1 MALRPN
7 FLMMGKTN
15 YFGTWVISMYRFQ
28 IVKSLKAKL
37 FCENTKHFK
46 LIRILRYWIKNLEKW
61 IFCCFLWSGCALCS
75 NMEVSQSKHDVQ
87 ILSHFLNLEKMLPVG
102 NFESPLSMY
111 DLSYC
116 TPSKVSKESY
126 GSEPQNHDLLGFRVE
141 KRQRGFFKT
150 WEHRRV
156 VQTKTH
162 TFERW

>member
-1 MALRPN
+1 MDLLL
-7 FLMMGKTN
+7 F
-15 YFGTWVISMYRFQ
+15 S
-28 IVKSLKAKL
+28 VK
-37 FCENTKHFK
+37 
-46 LIRILRYWIKNLEKW
+46 W
-61 IFCCFLWSGCALCS
+61 LCS

-141 KRQRGFFKT
+141 KRQRGGFFKT

-162 TFERW
+162 TFER